1 MLASDTDGTDPQSE
15 REIALLQ
22 EQLIDARRNLE
33 TAALIGRDLVQ
44 RNNELSS
51 TLDSILRGAT
61 HYVSCDM
68 GEDHSLHCDRMIH
81 PVSAKMTHPDS
92 YARTTSCYSSSSS
105 SPAGIHHDA
114 AASNAC
120 YDPHHSQ
127 LQSELE
133 RYKTR
138 AQFTNIDN
146 IRLKA
151 TNSDLKASV
160 DSLLTRIDDLE
171 ADKVNLKSINKNLR
185 AELSQTKKRILNP
198 SPGGPS
204 SPCPSASSSK
214 NLARFSHSPAPGAA
228 TPSHLT
234 NSSYSFRDYNSSTP
248 CKPSSSSSATN
259 TLASANTSCLIPPSR
274 RMSHSEFSSS
284 HSRSPGLDIS
294 FSPQSY
300 PADLKQQLYYAQLD
314 QQVKESA
321 STVANLTKMLSESE
335 ATLSTTL
342 LDNERLRDEVK
353 QLQFELEGLQVVVEE
368 MRENEQLQSVI
379 LTGMGEED
387 LEESRI
393 HFGSSF
399 LSSLDNDGGEFLDAD
414 SGDRVSGGKF
424 ANTREFDGRA
434 SLTLEQEL
442 RLCQSQ
448 TIRTTEPQP
457 SETGGSIFLDTS
469 AGINSTTIATQP
481 RHSANFLDDDNAAS
495 PSKSILEE
503 ASFYN
508 TAPQSFVNTATNS
521 TDATPTAMSPD
532 QSPGRSSQH
541 TPTEFLDETH
551 ALVQSI
557 ASTRKIERRKRSR
570 SDSFLTTSSPLRPPF
585 LGLGIAFKTESVA
598 VRTLRSSDI
607 VSLGLFSR
615 NRLEYVGARLGKTH
629 CVEWA
634 RSPDEIAE
642 QDVGF
647 SFPVGRDGRGGVLFA
662 VFALAV
668 DYCIRQF

>member
-1 MLASDTDGTDPQSE
+1 MLASDTDRADPQSE

-61 HYVSCDM
+61 HSVSCDM
-68 GEDHSLHCDRMIH
+68 GEDHSLHCDRMMH

-92 YARTTSCYSSSSS
+92 YARTSSCYSSSSS
-105 SPAGIHHDA
+105 SPAGMQPG
-114 AASNAC
+114 NAC
-120 YDPHHSQ
+120 YDPHHSH
-127 LQSELE
+127 LQNELE

-138 AQFTNIDN
+138 AQSTNIDN

-151 TNSDLKASV
+151 SVSDLKASV

-228 TPSHLT
+228 AHSHFS

-248 CKPSSSSSATN
+248 CKPSFSSETN
-259 TLASANTSCLIPPSR
+259 TLISANSSSLIPPSR
-274 RMSHSEFSSS
+274 RMSHSEFSTS

-321 STVANLTKMLSESE
+321 SAVANLTKMLSESE

-353 QLQFELEGLQVVVEE
+353 QIQLELEGLRAIVEE
-368 MRENEQLQSVI
+368 MRESEQLHSVI
-379 LTGMGEED
+379 LKSMGEED

-414 SGDRVSGGKF
+414 SGDRVAGGKF
-424 ANTREFDGRA
+424 LNTREFDGRA

-448 TIRTTEPQP
+448 TIRLSEPQP
-457 SETGGSIFLDTS
+457 SESGGSIFLDTS
-469 AGINSTTIATQP
+469 AGIISNSLATQP
-481 RHSANFLDDDNAAS
+481 RHPTNFLDDDGAS
-495 PSKSILEE
+495 TSKSILEE

-508 TAPQSFVNTATNS
+508 TAPQSFVNTALNS
-521 TDATPTAMSPD
+521 SDATPTAMSPER
-532 QSPGRSSQH
+532 SPDRSPQH
-541 TPTEFLDETH
+541 MPTEFLDEMH

-557 ASTRKIERRKRSR
+557 ASTRKSDRRKRSC
-570 SDSFLTTSSPLRPPF
+570 SDSFLTASALRPPF
-585 LGLGIAFKTESVA
+585 LGLGIAFKAESVA
-598 VRTLRSSDI
+598 VRALRSSDI
-607 VSLGLFSR
+607 ASLGLFSR
-615 NRLEYVGARLGKTH
+615 NRLEYVGARLDKTH
-629 CVEWA
+629 CVAWA
-634 RSPDEIAE
+634 PSSEQIAG

-647 SFPVGRDGRGGVLFA
+647 TFPVGRDGRGGVLFA

-668 DYCIRQF
+668 DYCIRKF

>member
-1 MLASDTDGTDPQSE
+1 MLASDLDRTDPQSE

-51 TLDSILRGAT
+51 TLDSILRGAS
-61 HYVSCDM
+61 HPVSCDIE
-68 GEDHSLHCDRMIH
+68 EDHSLHRDRMIH
-81 PVSAKMTHPDS
+81 PVCAKMTHPDS
-92 YARTTSCYSSSSS
+92 YARTSCYSSSSS
-105 SPAGIHHDA
+105 PAGMRHDTTA
-114 AASNAC
+114 GNAC
-120 YDPHHSQ
+120 YDPNHSH
-127 LQSELE
+127 LQNELE

-138 AQFTNIDN
+138 AQSTNIDN

-151 TNSDLKASV
+151 SVSDLKASV

-185 AELSQTKKRILNP
+185 AELSQTRKRILNP

-228 TPSHLT
+228 HPHLS

-248 CKPSSSSSATN
+248 CKPSSSSATN
-259 TLASANTSCLIPPSR
+259 TLISANTSCLIPPSR
-274 RMSHSEFSSS
+274 RMSHSDFSTS
-284 HSRSPGLDIS
+284 HSTSPGLDIS

-335 ATLSTTL
+335 ASLSTTL

-353 QLQFELEGLQVVVEE
+353 EIQLELEGLRAIVEE
-368 MRENEQLQSVI
+368 MRENEQLHSVI
-379 LTGMGEED
+379 LKSMGEED

-414 SGDRVSGGKF
+414 SGDRVAGGKF
-424 ANTREFDGRA
+424 ANTRDFDGRA

-448 TIRTTEPQP
+448 TSRPAELQP
-457 SETGGSIFLDTS
+457 SESGGSIFLDTS
-469 AGINSTTIATQP
+469 AGINRNSLATQP
-481 RHSANFLDDDNAAS
+481 RHPTNLLDDDGAS
-495 PSKSILEE
+495 TSKSILEE

-508 TAPQSFVNTATNS
+508 TAPQSFVNSASNS
-521 TDATPTAMSPD
+521 SDATPTAMSPER
-532 QSPGRSSQH
+532 SPDRSPH
-541 TPTEFLDETH
+541 HAPTEFLDEMH

-557 ASTRKIERRKRSR
+557 ASTRKAERRKRSR
-570 SDSFLTTSSPLRPPF
+570 SDSFLTASALRPPF
-585 LGLGIAFKTESVA
+585 LGLGIAFKAESVAA

-607 VSLGLFSR
+607 ASLGLFSR
-615 NRLEYVGARLGKTH
+615 NRLEYVGARLDKTH
-629 CVEWA
+629 CVAWA
-634 RSPDEIAE
+634 PSSDQHSG